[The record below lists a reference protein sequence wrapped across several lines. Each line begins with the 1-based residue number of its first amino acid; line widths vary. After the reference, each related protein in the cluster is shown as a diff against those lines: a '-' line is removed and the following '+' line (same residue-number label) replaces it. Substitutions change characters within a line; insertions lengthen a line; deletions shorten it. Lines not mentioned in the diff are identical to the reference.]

1 MVQWLQYVGEPTDL
15 ILAWQ
20 ADDRTRIRFR
30 WAVARLRREGEGCV
44 LSYLD
49 ADTEFPIA
57 NQGRKYGEILD
68 LGYRGYPGFKP
79 SAGKRQD
86 GVLSSLM
93 RRLPPRT
100 RSDFGAYLRHFRV
113 PPGKH
118 LSDFALLGL
127 TEAKLPNDGFSIV
140 DPLHGYSPPS
150 DLLCEVAGYR
160 YYVGD
165 LQDPQIGALVSI
177 VPEPD
182 NEHDENAVKFVIEG
196 AKVGNVNRLQ
206 TATFLRWISTCS
218 LDAHVER
225 VNGTVNRPR
234 LYVMTKVRDLS
245 FFSET
250 AGESNSLSENQRL
263 DAPMRRANAEIIRLK
278 EDGKSNREVARETGT
293 PP

>member
-1 MVQWLQYVGEPTDL
+1 MVEWLQHVGDPTDL

-20 ADDRTRIRFR
+20 ADDRTGVRFR
-30 WAVARLRREGEGCV
+30 WAVATLRRAGSDCV

-57 NQGRKYGEILD
+57 NQERKYGEILD

-79 SAGKRQD
+79 NAGKHRE
-86 GVLSSLM
+86 GVLASFM

-100 RSDFGAYLRHFRV
+100 RSDFDAYLRHFRV
-113 PPGKH
+113 PSGKH

-140 DPLHGYSPPS
+140 DPLHGYNPPI

-160 YYVGD
+160 YYSGD
-165 LQDPQIGALVSI
+165 LQEPQVGAPVNI

-182 NEHDENAVKFVIEG
+182 NEHDQNAVKFDISG

-206 TATFLRWISTCS
+206 AATFLRWISTS
-218 LDAHVER
+218 TLDASVER
-225 VNGTVNRPR
+225 VNGTVDRPR
-234 LYVMTKVRDLS
+234 LYIMTKVRGGS
-245 FFSET
+245 PSSET
-250 AGESNSLSENQRL
+250 AGGSN
-263 DAPMRRANAEIIRLK
+263 PI
-278 EDGKSNREVARETGT
+278 
-293 PP
+293 